1 MAAATEPERLA
12 DALAAHGLMARGGFA
27 FKAGEAAPAGPSGA
41 DARAVVLVGHAGST
55 IWPHFS
61 RWLADQPATLAEPL
75 DCWSR
80 ETIGAIAGKFSARA
94 VFPFEKP
101 FLPFQR
107 WAMRAEGLKPSPL
120 GILIHPEYGLWHAY
134 RGALLFE
141 TQVAE
146 ARPHALSHACDACL
160 EKPCLFACP
169 ADAVSATRHDPDAC
183 LTHLRGDRG
192 GTCLG
197 RGCLA
202 RLACPV
208 GAGWQYDNLQQAF
221 HMRAFAGA
229 PRDR

>member
-1 MAAATEPERLA
+1 MAAATMPENLA
-12 DALAAHGLMARGGFA
+12 DALAAHGLMARGGFV
-27 FKAGEAAPAGPSGA
+27 FDDDEAAPAGPSGA
-41 DARAVVLVGHAGST
+41 AAGAVVLVGHAGST

-61 RWLADQPATLAEPL
+61 RWLADQPANLADPL

-80 ETIGAIAGKFSARA
+80 ETIGAIAGRFTARA

-146 ARPHALSHACDACL
+146 ARPHALSHACDACA
-160 EKPCLFACP
+160 EKPCLFVCP
-169 ADAVSATRHDPDAC
+169 ADAVSSVRHDHAAC
-183 LTHLRGDRG
+183 LAHLRSGRG
-192 GTCLG
+192 GACMG
-197 RGCLA
+197 GGCLA

-208 GAGWQYDNLQQAF
+208 GAGWRYDDAQQTF
-221 HMRAFAGA
+221 HMRTFAGA
-229 PRDR
+229 PVDR

>member
-1 MAAATEPERLA
+1 MAAGSADESLA
-12 DALAAHGLMARGGFA
+12 GALAAHGLMTRGGFV
-27 FKAGEAAPAGPSGA
+27 FDDDEAAPAGPSGA
-41 DARAVVLVGHAGST
+41 EATAVVLVGHAGSA
-55 IWPHFS
+55 IWPYFS
-61 RWLADQPATLAEPL
+61 RWRAAQPAALADPL

-80 ETIGAIAGKFSARA
+80 ATIGTIAKRFSARA

-141 TQVAE
+141 TRVAE
-146 ARPHALSHACDACL
+146 ARPQAMIHACDACV

-169 ADAVSATRHDPDAC
+169 ADAVSASRHDPDAC
-183 LTHLRGDRG
+183 LAHLRSGRG
-192 GTCLG
+192 GACLG

-208 GAGWQYDNLQQAF
+208 GAGWRYDDAQQAF

-229 PRDR
+229 PVDR